1 MTKRESSCTNVIIVK
16 HPEKGDEINGKQ
28 ICDKI
33 RQTIKGAS
41 GEVCLFHDA
50 SGMSLANPAYAG
62 EFKDLDRDIKPRVG
76 EVVCAIPGSIPRMMA
91 HTVAM
96 FSDKDW
102 SIFKSV
108 DDALDYLRN
117 KGFRIS
123 DDDIK
128 SVEEVGLKTR

>member
-1 MTKRESSCTNVIIVK
+1 MAKKDSNCTNVIIVK
-16 HPEKGDEINGKQ
+16 HPDKGDEQNGRE
-28 ICDKI
+28 ICSKI
-33 RQTIKGAS
+33 RQTIERTS

-62 EFKDLDRDIKPRVG
+62 EFKDLDRDIKQRVG

-102 SIFKSV
+102 SIFKDVNS
-108 DDALDYLRN
+108 ALDYLQN
-117 KGFRIS
+117 KGFEIS
-123 DDDIK
+123 DNDIK
-128 SVEEVGLKTR
+128 SVDGVGLKTR